1 MMLAFRR
8 TVLGVCRRKRSEGL
22 LIGIGNRWASILLC
36 FGAFV
41 EPENCFAPGKV
52 QKDIFGI
59 MRLLLLFASLILAV
73 SCTETPTPPTA
84 PAPMAVAS
92 PSVDPNLVRVDGSE
106 VRFSQVGTD
115 SSRLAISID
124 SFPLLGAP
132 GQNWVARFDDKNWFL
147 MESGATTVRGAS
159 ESDSIVVV
167 QAIRGTDTATWKFR
181 YSGDSV
187 FVLAQGA
194 ARSSVAARRMGAEE
208 IWHFLGFEAG
218 LSNDKLVFRVARSV
232 AIVSAAV
239 LAVPSYPLAAGAVG
253 ISIAVAKN
261 KGLIDTINKRV
272 IRFWDDGIA
281 SDIESICNLESP
293 ALARMAAGSAVC
305 PLPWRL
311 PPKKQVMDSTPVNAI
326 DTAPRPDTTRVQIP
340 KDTVKAPPVS
350 DTTSAKDSV
359 KTTPTDSASK
369 PVVVPPDTTRIVPVD
384 TAKKA
389 DTAKKVD
396 TTGHPVSVAS
406 SAMTWSGLWDNLTP
420 CEVSVTPKVTALS
433 TVLQVVLKVGGSTYA
448 SAAHPAYASVTLIP
462 PANQGCK
469 AGTFKVNVSMDR
481 SGLSTLNFDGV
492 LVQESTPAS
501 ATLKVNSPVAG
512 TVAFLVLGGSCTAR

>member
-1 MMLAFRR
+1 MKTFRIR
-8 TVLGVCRRKRSEGL
+8 G
-22 LIGIGNRWASILLC
+22 AILLT
-36 FGAFV
+36 AS
-41 EPENCFAPGKV
+41 
-52 QKDIFGI
+52 
-59 MRLLLLFASLILAV
+59 LLLAT

-84 PAPMAVAS
+84 PVPTAVAS
-92 PSVDPNLVRVDGSE
+92 PSVDPNLVHVDGSV

-124 SFPLLGAP
+124 TLPRLGAP
-132 GQNWVARFDDKNWFL
+132 GQDWVARFDDKNWFI
-147 MESGATTVRGAS
+147 MESGANIVRGAS
-159 ESDSIVVV
+159 ETDSIVVV

-208 IWHFLGFEAG
+208 FWHFLGFEAG
-218 LSNDKLVFRVARSV
+218 LSNDKLVFLVARSV

-239 LAVPSYPLAAGAVG
+239 LAAPSYPLIAGSVG
-253 ISIAVAKN
+253 VSIAVAKN

-272 IRFWDDGIA
+272 IRFWNDEIA
-281 SDIESICNLESP
+281 SDIESICNMESP
-293 ALARMAAGSAVC
+293 ALARVAAGSAVC

-311 PPKKQVMDSTPVNAI
+311 PPKKPVVDSTPVKAI
-326 DTAPRPDTTRVQIP
+326 DTVPKPDTTRVQIS
-340 KDTVKAPPVS
+340 KDIVKAPPVS

-359 KTTPTDSASK
+359 KTSPTDTASK
-369 PVVVPPDTTRIVPVD
+369 PVVISPDTSRTVPVD
-384 TAKKA
+384 TVKKT
-389 DTAKKVD
+389 DTAKVVD

-433 TVLQVVLKVGGSTYA
+433 TVLQVVLKVGGSTYT

-462 PANQGCK
+462 PASQGCK

-492 LVQESTPAS
+492 LVQESTPAG

-512 TVAFLVLGGSCTAR
+512 TVAFLVLAGSCMAP